1 MRDLKRY
8 LQKLTGISRFR
19 QVLSEEDAAGDLRD
33 SHSLELPGVWGLGFR
48 VLELLIRPFA
58 EQGRYEELKYAA
70 ENNRIDLEFLLREP
84 QDPDMVDATG
94 WSWSALHGACY
105 WNSVGSVELLIEAR
119 SDLNMASQYSP
130 LRLPDTGA
138 TPLII
143 AVDRGHHRIAQQLLE
158 ASANADART
167 AGGVTALS
175 LVAGKGPSV
184 ATVRTVQLLIQSGAT
199 VLAHEGFQRTPLHAA
214 VQSGHCAVVEALLEA
229 RSAVNALSPEGLKP
243 LQIAFSRGDI
253 DCDLLGLL
261 LRRSADVTEVVR
273 DGGLHLTATRAHV
286 GALQQLL
293 EARADVNRRD
303 SSGNTALGLVRQ
315 QLSGL
320 EVEIER
326 FRVAQEVL
334 LKASRNTADEER
346 HGETDH
352 P

>member
-1 MRDLKRY
+1 
-8 LQKLTGISRFR
+8 
-19 QVLSEEDAAGDLRD
+19 
-33 SHSLELPGVWGLGFR
+33 
-48 VLELLIRPFA
+48 
-58 EQGRYEELKYAA
+58 
-70 ENNRIDLEFLLREP
+70 
-84 QDPDMVDATG
+84 MVDATG

-105 WNSVGSVELLIEAR
+105 WNSVGSVELLIEAG

-143 AVDRGHHRIAQQLLE
+143 AVDRGHHRIAQLLLE

-184 ATVRTVQLLIQSGAT
+184 ATVRTVQLLIQAGAT

-229 RSAVNALSPEGLKP
+229 RSAVNALSPEG

-293 EARADVNRRD
+293 EARADVNRRQFWKH
-303 SSGNTALGLVRQ
+303 SIGPGPAT
-315 QLSGL
+315 
-320 EVEIER
+320 VER
-326 FRVAQEVL
+326 LR
-334 LKASRNTADEER
+334 S
-346 HGETDH
+346 
-352 P
+352 